1 MAIVVGGIGAFVG
14 VMTKLYLEEPE
25 IFQRVM
31 SLLATVLPF
40 VLAIGTVLWVGF
52 RRKPAKVNP
61 LCSHC
66 NHVLH
71 DVDPAALVCPECGKD
86 LSQAGSIEFAANP
99 QSRWGL
105 FIWGV
110 AIFLMPVGAGL
121 GLLLLLPS
129 GNPLKALNNRRLI
142 QNRLPAK
149 VAEPWIWNELED
161 RVKRG
166 RLTKQE
172 ATAAV
177 KELILHMKATRPAG
191 WDQPLTWQD
200 DFLMAAA
207 NAKLIEEDVYFD
219 LCDTFQGAN
228 PKLTLRPKLLPKGT
242 NSFEIEV
249 KYGTPWEYAGGVG
262 ADLVWEVKQVMID
275 GKPVKHRS
283 ENKFGQ
289 GWHGYYDLSL
299 DAGDHPVTV
308 ELDCAYV
315 NSGRLKGL
323 NASQLPASKWPTP
336 LKQWTKTVSGTL
348 QVESLNAQ

>member
-1 MAIVVGGIGAFVG
+1 MAIAVGGIGAFVG

-25 IFQRVM
+25 IFQRAM
-31 SLLATVLPF
+31 GLLATVLPF

-52 RRKPAKVNP
+52 CRRPAKALP
-61 LCSHC
+61 LCSQC
-66 NHVLH
+66 NHVLN
-71 DVDPAALVCPECGKD
+71 DVDPAVLACTECGKD
-86 LSQAGSIEFAANP
+86 LSQAGAIEFLANP

-105 FIWGV
+105 FVWGV
-110 AIFLMPVGAGL
+110 AILLMPVAAGL

-149 VAEPWIWNELED
+149 VAEPWIWNELEN

-172 ATAAV
+172 ATDAV
-177 KELILHMKATRPAG
+177 KELILHMKTTRPAG

-200 DFLMAAA
+200 DFLIAAA

-219 LCDTFQGAN
+219 LCDTFHGTN
-228 PKLTLRPKLLPKGT
+228 PKLTLRPKLLQKGT

-249 KYGTPWEYAGGVG
+249 KYGTPWGSAGGVG
-262 ADLVWEVKQVMID
+262 ADLMWEVKQVTID
-275 GKPVKHRS
+275 GKPVTHRS

-289 GWHGYYDLSL
+289 RWHGYYDLSL
-299 DAGDHPVTV
+299 DAGDHLVTV
-308 ELDCAYV
+308 ELDCAYID
-315 NSGRLKGL
+315 SSLLTGI
-323 NASQLPASKWPTP
+323 NASQLPSAQWPKP
-336 LKQWTKTVSGTL
+336 LKRWTKIVSGTL
-348 QVESLNAQ
+348 EVESLNAR